1 MKGSPAAFPASRGP
15 LCGRFA
21 VLALAMLAAAAA
33 LADGGTIEDGARF
46 EVRSAFLEPAEHV
59 YQLTAVLDL
68 APSRSAE
75 QALREGVPVLLE
87 LDISVDRKRRYLPDV
102 QVGSIVQRWQIHYH
116 ALSERY
122 LVNNLNSGQQT
133 SYSSLG
139 AALAALSEVRGL
151 PVIDEAL
158 LDAGNRYEAS
168 VRAITAIESGLPNA
182 LRAMMFWVDWKRS
195 TDWYTWTVQR

>member
-1 MKGSPAAFPASRGP
+1 MKGYPAACPTPRGP
-15 LCGRFA
+15 LWRLA
-21 VLALAMLAAAAA
+21 ALVLAALVATAAAA
-33 LADGGTIEDGARF
+33 DGGAIEDGARF

-59 YQLTAVLDL
+59 YQLNAALNL
-68 APSRSAE
+68 ALWRSAE
-75 QALREGVPVLLE
+75 QAVREGVPVVLE
-87 LDISVDRKRRYLPDV
+87 LDISVDRKRHYLPDV

-122 LVNNLNSGQQT
+122 LVNSLNSGQQT
-133 SYSSLG
+133 SYSSLA

-158 LDAGNRYEAS
+158 LDRGSRYEAS
-168 VRAITAIESGLPNA
+168 VRVVITIESGLPNA

-195 TDWYTWTVQR
+195 TDWYTWTVQP